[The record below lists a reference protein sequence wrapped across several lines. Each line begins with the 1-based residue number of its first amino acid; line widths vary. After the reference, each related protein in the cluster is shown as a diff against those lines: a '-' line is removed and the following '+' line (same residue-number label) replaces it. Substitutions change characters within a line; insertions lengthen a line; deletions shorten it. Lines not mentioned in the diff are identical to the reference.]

1 MGRLFSLLILFVA
14 IGSMAGCRAE
24 YVAIPSPTIMVGESS
39 PTVSTETILPPV
51 ETMPLPDIKETLS
64 EAQTNTIEIIS
75 LPTETPTILVAS
87 EIYPTELPEATAI
100 PTVDPYAASIQ
111 IFAPGPMSKVSSP
124 IDLRMFI
131 APRATGVTLVE
142 LYGEDGRLMARNV
155 LRSVNYNNQFDKVVV
170 ELPFET
176 NAAAE
181 LGRLQVTTKDTFG
194 RVQSVKSVHLMLLS
208 VGNSIITNP
217 EYLRESVALSEP
229 PIQHNI
235 SGGEVLVQGTMQVF
249 SELPVILELVDKQG
263 QVLGSRMISVGPADG
278 NYYEI
283 NTTIP
288 YQVKAYTPVRLVIR
302 QSDDRIPGPFYLY
315 SQELYLSP

>member
-1 MGRLFSLLILFVA
+1 MGRILVFLILLGTILSMSGCQAEHVA
-14 IGSMAGCRAE
+14 M
-24 YVAIPSPTIMVGESS
+24 PSPTNMVGESS
-39 PTVSTETILPPV
+39 PIVSTATLSFPT
-51 ETMPLPDIKETLS
+51 ETMPLPDPIKTSAETP
-64 EAQTNTIEIIS
+64 TNTLETTTS
-75 LPTETPTILVAS
+75 PTETPTLLVAS
-87 EIYPTELPEATAI
+87 ETIPTESSAATAI

-181 LGRLQVTTKDTFG
+181 LGRLQVTTKDTYG

-229 PIQHNI
+229 PIQHTI

-249 SELPVILELVDKQG
+249 NELLVILELVDKQG
-263 QVLGSRMISVGPADG
+263 QVLGSRMISVRPADG

-302 QSDDRIPGPFYLY
+302 QSDDRIPGSFYLY